1 MTGYVNNT
9 LRQILP
15 YRVDRELSE
24 RHCPSIPQNFTSAI
38 CSGDKMCLY
47 DYFTT
52 GDTFIANHTRE
63 SSQQYSTNT
72 DVLSKG
78 QGFRFFVWYMY
89 MYFKTVF
96 VFGKMIL
103 SLCFTLF
110 SANSCGLLSVPRSTK
125 SSFNYSLGSTVR
137 ITGCRVGTLQGQTD
151 YTCTDSGNSR
161 EWSPGVSASCS
172 QGIQLVLKISFT
184 SKSVFIQSYTVY
196 SNCNLI
202 SNK

>member
-1 MTGYVNNT
+1 MNNT

-52 GDTFIANHTRE
+52 GDTIIANHTRE

-78 QGFRFFVWYMY
+78 QGFRFFYG
-89 MYFKTVF
+89 TCTC
-96 VFGKMIL
+96 IL
-103 SLCFTLF
+103 KQYLYLVKWFLSWCFTLF

-184 SKSVFIQSYTVY
+184 SKSVFIQLHTVY
-196 SNCNLI
+196 TNCNLI
-202 SNK
+202 SNKSYN

>member
-1 MTGYVNNT
+1 M
-9 LRQILP
+9 
-15 YRVDRELSE
+15 SE
-24 RHCPSIPQNFTSAI
+24 KHCPSIPQNFTSAI

-52 GDTFIANHTRE
+52 RDTIIANHTRE

-78 QGFRFFVWYMY
+78 QGFRFFLWYMY

-125 SSFNYSLGSTVR
+125 SSFNYSLGNTVR
-137 ITGCRVGTLQGQTD
+137 VTGCRVGTLQGQTD

-161 EWSPGVSASCS
+161 EWSPGVSASCT

-184 SKSVFIQSYTVY
+184 SKSVFIQSCTH
-196 SNCNLI
+196 SLI
-202 SNK
+202 QLQSHKQ

>member
-15 YRVDRELSE
+15 YRVDRQISE

-52 GDTFIANHTRE
+52 GETLIANHTRE
-63 SSQQYSTNT
+63 SSKQYSTNS

-78 QGFRFFVWYMY
+78 QELRFFVWY
-89 MYFKTVF
+89 FKAVF
-96 VFGKMIL
+96 AFGKMIL
-103 SLCFTLF
+103 LWCFTPF

-125 SSFNYSLGSTVR
+125 TSFNYSLGNTVR

-151 YTCTDSGNSR
+151 YTCTDIGNSR
-161 EWSPGVSASCS
+161 EWSPGVSATCS
-172 QGIQLVLKISFT
+172 QGNRLVFKISF
-184 SKSVFIQSYTVY
+184 KG
-196 SNCNLI
+196 
-202 SNK
+202 

>member
-1 MTGYVNNT
+1 MFRGQNVPLWLFYNRGHLYSKSYKGIQSTVLNKHWCVVKRSG
-9 LRQILP
+9 LQIFL
-15 YRVDRELSE
+15 
-24 RHCPSIPQNFTSAI
+24 
-38 CSGDKMCLY
+38 
-47 DYFTT
+47 
-52 GDTFIANHTRE
+52 
-63 SSQQYSTNT
+63 
-72 DVLSKG
+72 
-78 QGFRFFVWYMY
+78 WYMY

-103 SLCFTLF
+103 SWCFTLF

-125 SSFNYSLGSTVR
+125 SSFNYSLGNTVR
-137 ITGCRVGTLQGQTD
+137 VTGCRVGTLQGQTD

-184 SKSVFIQSYTVY
+184 SKSVFIQLHTVY

-202 SNK
+202 SNKSYN